1 MYCEGITTRKHLR
14 ELIGIIAI
22 CISTGIKEINVIKP
36 AGIIK
41 VLVYSPVSRA
51 LYIIWL
57 RTSPFFSV
65 SKLDGLSDSSSSS

>member
-22 CISTGIKEINVIKP
+22 CISTGIKEIHVIKP

-51 LYIIWL
+51 LYII
-57 RTSPFFSV
+57 
-65 SKLDGLSDSSSSS
+65 